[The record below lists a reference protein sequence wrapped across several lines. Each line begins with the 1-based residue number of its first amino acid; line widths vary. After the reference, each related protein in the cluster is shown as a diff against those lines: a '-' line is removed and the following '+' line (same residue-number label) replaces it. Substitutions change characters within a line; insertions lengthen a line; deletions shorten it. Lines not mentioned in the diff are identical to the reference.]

1 MTIQTRNPAMER
13 LRTRRGNADS
23 SRSTHSLQRRGEQGY
38 ALVALLALM
47 TIMALLL
54 MSAAPSIRH
63 QTQRSLEEEAIW
75 RGEQVA
81 QAIGLYVRLHP
92 THQLPTSIEELL
104 EGVPRG
110 SKRVQILRPVAA
122 RDPLSTSGEW
132 KLIKQNDPAF
142 LDFHRAVIAYAGSP
156 VVKTSDQGFVSAAA
170 AAFGQL
176 PVITNIL
183 DTGLQDC
190 TPGDEDDS
198 ASSTGPFIG
207 VASRSHRKSII
218 AYYGIEC
225 QDKWIFTPYF
235 R

>member
-1 MTIQTRNPAMER
+1 MIQTRNPAMEK
-13 LRTRRGNADS
+13 LRTQFETSES
-23 SRSTHSLQRRGEQGY
+23 SHLMPSLQRRDEQGY

-54 MSAAPSIRH
+54 VSAAPSIQH

-132 KLIKQNDPAF
+132 KLIRRNDPA
-142 LDFHRAVIAYAGSP
+142 LIDFQRAVIAYAGSP
-156 VVKTSDQGFVSAAA
+156 AVKTNNQEFLTVA
-170 AAFGQL
+170 GQL
-176 PVITNIL
+176 PIITNIL

-190 TPGDEDDS
+190 TPGNEDDS
-198 ASSTGPFIG
+198 ADSTGPFIG

-225 QDKWIFTPYF
+225 HDKWIFTPYF

>member
-1 MTIQTRNPAMER
+1 MER
-13 LRTRRGNADS
+13 LRFQPENFNPSRLMHSSRRG
-23 SRSTHSLQRRGEQGY
+23 GEQGY
-38 ALVALLALM
+38 TLIAVLALM

-54 MSAAPSIRH
+54 ISAAPSIRH
-63 QTQRSLEEEAIW
+63 QIQHSLEEEAIW

-81 QAIGLYVRLHP
+81 EAIRLYVRLHP
-92 THQLPTSIEELL
+92 THQLPTSMEELL

-110 SKRVQILRPVAA
+110 SKRVQVLRPVAA
-122 RDPLSTSGEW
+122 RDPLSESGEW
-132 KLIKQNDPAF
+132 KLIRKTDPAL
-142 LDFHRAVIAYAGSP
+142 LDFQRAVIAYAGSP
-156 VVKTSDQGFVSAAA
+156 VVNTSDQAFIQAA
-170 AAFGQL
+170 GPL
-176 PVITNIL
+176 PTLTNVL

-225 QDKWIFTPYF
+225 HDKWIFTPYF

>member
-1 MTIQTRNPAMER
+1 MTPNLNLNMER
-13 LRTRRGNADS
+13 PDSQSENSNS
-23 SRSTHSLQRRGEQGY
+23 SRFPRSSERRGEQGY

-47 TIMALLL
+47 SIMALLL
-54 MSAAPSIRH
+54 VSAVPSIRQ

-81 QAIGLYVRLHP
+81 EAIRLYVRGRG
-92 THQLPTSIEELL
+92 TLPTSMDQLL
-104 EGVPRG
+104 EGIPRG
-110 SKRVQILRPVAA
+110 TKKVQILRSVAA
-122 RDPLSTSGEW
+122 HDPLSTSGEW
-132 KLIKQNDPAF
+132 RLIRKDDPAF
-142 LDFHRAVIAYAGSP
+142 LDFQRAVLAYAERP
-156 VVKTSDQGFVSAAA
+156 MVNTTDQAFVAAA
-170 AAFGQL
+170 GPL
-176 PVITNIL
+176 PAITNIL

-190 TPGDEDDS
+190 TPGDEETT

-225 QDKWIFTPYF
+225 HDKWVFTPYF

>member
-1 MTIQTRNPAMER
+1 MTRTRNPVMER
-13 LRTRRGNADS
+13 LRTQRNNTDS
-23 SRSTHSLQRRGEQGY
+23 SRVMHSSQRRGEQGY

-47 TIMALLL
+47 TIMAFLL
-54 MSAAPSIRH
+54 MSAAPSIQH

-81 QAIGLYVRLHP
+81 QAIGLYVQSMHR
-92 THQLPTSIEELL
+92 LPTSIEELL

-110 SKRVQILRPVAA
+110 SKRVQILRPIAA
-122 RDPLSTSGEW
+122 RDPLSASGEW
-132 KLIKQNDPAF
+132 KLIRQNDPAL
-142 LDFHRAVIAYAGSP
+142 LDFQRAVIAYAGSP
-156 VVKTSDQGFVSAAA
+156 ALKTNNQEFLGLA
-170 AAFGQL
+170 GQL
-176 PVITNIL
+176 PPVINIL

-198 ASSTGPFIG
+198 ANSTGTFVG

-225 QDKWIFTPYF
+225 HDKWIFTPYF